1 MKWGGLQAAPGFSPA
16 RAAILV
22 MAAGVSL
29 LALQVTPELK
39 QHVEAGLKAKNAG
52 DLDTA
57 IREFQRV
64 AEMAPQMAAA
74 HVNLGAVYLA
84 KKDYSRAIP
93 PLRRALELNP
103 DLPGAH
109 GMLGTALLAL
119 GYASES
125 ISHLEKGGADDLLGV
140 ALLETGRVREAVDKL
155 EAALAKRPDDPD
167 LLYYLAQAHGRLSKQ
182 VFDRLVASSPDSART
197 RQLLGEAHA
206 AAGNRDAAEK
216 DFRAAL
222 EMRPDL
228 RGVHFA
234 LGELCLGSG
243 DYEGAE
249 REFREEVRL
258 APGSAAAAS
267 RLGVVLLNRGRVP
280 EALAELKRANALEP
294 GMPETLLELGKASVA
309 AGDLASAEKLLRQ
322 VIEQEQASNLAESA
336 HYQLA
341 QIYRTWKRPA
351 DAEREMK
358 LFQEMRK
365 TRR

>member
-1 MKWGGLQAAPGFSPA
+1 MIAAV
-16 RAAILV
+16 LV
-22 MAAGVSL
+22 L

-64 AEMAPQMAAA
+64 VEIAPDMAAA

-84 KKDYSRAIP
+84 KKSYRDAIP

-125 ISHLEKGGADDLLGV
+125 VSHLEKAGADDLAGV
-140 ALLETGRVREAVDKL
+140 ALLETGRVREAMDKL
-155 EAALAKRPDDPD
+155 EAALEKRPGDAD

-182 VFDRLVASSPDSART
+182 VFDKLVVSHPDSPRP

-206 AAGNRDAAEK
+206 AAGNRDLAEK
-216 DFRAAL
+216 EFRAAL
-222 EMRPDL
+222 EKRPDL

-234 LGELCLGSG
+234 LGELYLGAG
-243 DYEGAE
+243 DYQSAE

-258 APGSAAAAS
+258 APGFAAAAGK
-267 RLGVVLLNRGRVP
+267 LGAVLLNLGRIP

-294 GMPETLLELGKASVA
+294 DMPEILFELGKATHA
-309 AGDLASAEKLLRQ
+309 AGDPAGAENLLVR
-322 VIEQEQASNLAESA
+322 VIEQEPASALAESA

-341 QIYRTWKRPA
+341 QIYRTLKRPA

-358 LFQEMRK
+358 LFQRLRQ